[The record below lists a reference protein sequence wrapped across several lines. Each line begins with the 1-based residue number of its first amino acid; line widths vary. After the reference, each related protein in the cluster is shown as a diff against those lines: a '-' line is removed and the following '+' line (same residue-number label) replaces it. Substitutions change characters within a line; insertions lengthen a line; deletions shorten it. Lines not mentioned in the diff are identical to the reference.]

1 MGVTVLPY
9 IDQTQTARL
18 QEAASA
24 NIQTPKNTDE
34 AVTTFKECLASAE
47 RSVQAMAVDALLA
60 ASNSGAVSLD
70 TVQQILGFTPQTD
83 APVDTSPV
91 ADTFTSSSSSANTTA
106 ANATSSGSVSSPEN
120 LEEYFKEASE
130 TYGVDITL
138 LKAIARQESNFTPS
152 ATSSAGAMCV
162 MQLMPSTAKGL
173 GVTNAYDAQENI
185 MGGAKLMAQNLKK
198 YNGDVSRSLAA
209 YNAGSGNVDKYGGI
223 PPFKETQNYVKKV
236 LGYYQNG
243 VDIPSQ
249 TSSAQASATDTEGL
263 SADER
268 QNIYRQMLSLTNQL
282 ILDKLEA

>member
-1 MGVTVLPY
+1 MRKIMGVTVLPY

-91 ADTFTSSSSSANTTA
+91 TDTPAISSSSATNST
-106 ANATSSGSVSSPEN
+106 TSSGSVSSPEN

-130 TYGVDITL
+130 TYGVDINL
-138 LKAIARQESNFTPS
+138 LKAIARQESNFNPS
-152 ATSSAGAMCV
+152 RLEPETVSHKGAIGL

-173 GVTNAYDAQENI
+173 GVTNAYDAQQNI

-198 YNGDVSRSLAA
+198 YNGDVSLALAA
-209 YNAGSGNVDKYGGI
+209 YNAGGGNVDKYGGI

-236 LGYYQNG
+236 LGYYQN
-243 VDIPSQ
+243 SN
-249 TSSAQASATDTEGL
+249 A
-263 SADER
+263 
-268 QNIYRQMLSLTNQL
+268 
-282 ILDKLEA
+282 

>member
-34 AVTTFKECLASAE
+34 AVTTFKECLVSAE

-70 TVQQILGFTPQTD
+70 TVQQTD

-91 ADTFTSSSSSANTTA
+91 ADTPAISSSSATNST
-106 ANATSSGSVSSPEN
+106 TSSGSVSSPEN

-130 TYGVDITL
+130 TYGVDINL
-138 LKAIARQESNFTPS
+138 LKAIAKQESNFNPS
-152 ATSSAGAMCV
+152 ATSSAGAMGV

-173 GVTNAYDAQENI
+173 GVTNAYDAQQNI

-198 YNGDVSRSLAA
+198 YNGDVSLALAA
-209 YNAGSGNVDKYGGI
+209 YNAGGGNVDKYGGI

-236 LGYYQNG
+236 LGYYQN
-243 VDIPSQ
+243 SN
-249 TSSAQASATDTEGL
+249 A
-263 SADER
+263 
-268 QNIYRQMLSLTNQL
+268 
-282 ILDKLEA
+282 

>member
-18 QEAASA
+18 QEVASA

-91 ADTFTSSSSSANTTA
+91 TDTFTSSSSSANTTA
-106 ANATSSGSVSSPEN
+106 ANATSSGSVSSPKN

-130 TYGVDITL
+130 TYGVDINL
-138 LKAIARQESNFTPS
+138 LKAIARQESNFNPS
-152 ATSSAGAMCV
+152 ATSSAGAMGV

-198 YNGDVSRSLAA
+198 YNGDVSLALAA
-209 YNAGSGNVDKYGGI
+209 YNAGGGNVDKYGGI

-236 LGYYQNG
+236 LGYYQN
-243 VDIPSQ
+243 SN
-249 TSSAQASATDTEGL
+249 A
-263 SADER
+263 
-268 QNIYRQMLSLTNQL
+268 
-282 ILDKLEA
+282 

>member
-1 MGVTVLPY
+1 MRKMMGVTVLPY

-130 TYGVDITL
+130 TYGVDINL
-138 LKAIARQESNFTPS
+138 LKAIARQESNFNPS
-152 ATSSAGAMCV
+152 ATSSAGAMGV

-173 GVTNAYDAQENI
+173 GVTNAYDAQQNI

-198 YNGDVSRSLAA
+198 YNGDVSLALAA
-209 YNAGSGNVDKYGGI
+209 YNAGGGNVDKYGGI

-236 LGYYQNG
+236 LGYYQN
-243 VDIPSQ
+243 SN
-249 TSSAQASATDTEGL
+249 A
-263 SADER
+263 
-268 QNIYRQMLSLTNQL
+268 
-282 ILDKLEA
+282 

>member
-24 NIQTPKNTDE
+24 NIQAPKNTDE

-91 ADTFTSSSSSANTTA
+91 TDTFTSSSSSANTTA

-130 TYGVDITL
+130 TYGVDINL
-138 LKAIARQESNFTPS
+138 LKAIARQESNFNPS
-152 ATSSAGAMCV
+152 ATSSAGAMGV

-198 YNGDVSRSLAA
+198 YNGDVSLALAA

-236 LGYYQNG
+236 LGYYQN
-243 VDIPSQ
+243 SN
-249 TSSAQASATDTEGL
+249 A
-263 SADER
+263 
-268 QNIYRQMLSLTNQL
+268 
-282 ILDKLEA
+282 

>member
-91 ADTFTSSSSSANTTA
+91 TDTFTSSSSSANTTA

-130 TYGVDITL
+130 TYGVDINL
-138 LKAIARQESNFTPS
+138 LKSIARQESNFNPS
-152 ATSSAGAMCV
+152 ATSSAGAMGV

-173 GVTNAYDAQENI
+173 GVTNAYDAQQNI

-198 YNGDVSRSLAA
+198 YNGDVSLALAA
-209 YNAGSGNVDKYGGI
+209 YNAGGGNVDKYGGI

-236 LGYYQNG
+236 LGYYQN
-243 VDIPSQ
+243 SN
-249 TSSAQASATDTEGL
+249 A
-263 SADER
+263 
-268 QNIYRQMLSLTNQL
+268 
-282 ILDKLEA
+282 

>member
-60 ASNSGAVSLD
+60 ASSSGAVSLD

-130 TYGVDITL
+130 TYGVDINL
-138 LKAIARQESNFTPS
+138 LKAIARQESNFNPS
-152 ATSSAGAMCV
+152 ATSSAGAMGV

-173 GVTNAYDAQENI
+173 GVTNAYDAQQNI

-198 YNGDVSRSLAA
+198 YNGDVSLALAA
-209 YNAGSGNVDKYGGI
+209 YNAGGGNVDKYGGI

-236 LGYYQNG
+236 LGYYQN
-243 VDIPSQ
+243 SN
-249 TSSAQASATDTEGL
+249 A
-263 SADER
+263 
-268 QNIYRQMLSLTNQL
+268 
-282 ILDKLEA
+282 

>member
-70 TVQQILGFTPQTD
+70 TVQQILGFTPQPD

-130 TYGVDITL
+130 TYGVDINL
-138 LKAIARQESNFTPS
+138 LKAIARQESNFNPS
-152 ATSSAGAMCV
+152 ATSSAGAMGV

-198 YNGDVSRSLAA
+198 YNGDVSLALAA

-236 LGYYQNG
+236 LGYYQN
-243 VDIPSQ
+243 SN
-249 TSSAQASATDTEGL
+249 A
-263 SADER
+263 
-268 QNIYRQMLSLTNQL
+268 
-282 ILDKLEA
+282 

>member
-1 MGVTVLPY
+1 MRKIMGVTVLPY

-83 APVDTSPV
+83 APVGTSPV
-91 ADTFTSSSSSANTTA
+91 TDTPEISSSSATNST
-106 ANATSSGSVSSPEN
+106 TSSGSVSSPEN

-130 TYGVDITL
+130 TYGVDINL
-138 LKAIARQESNFTPS
+138 LKAIAKQESNFNPS
-152 ATSSAGAMCV
+152 ATSSAGAMGV

-173 GVTNAYDAQENI
+173 GVTNAYDAQQNI

-198 YNGDVSRSLAA
+198 YNGDVSLALAA
-209 YNAGSGNVDKYGGI
+209 YNAGGGNVDKYGGI

-236 LGYYQNG
+236 LGYYQN
-243 VDIPSQ
+243 SN
-249 TSSAQASATDTEGL
+249 A
-263 SADER
+263 
-268 QNIYRQMLSLTNQL
+268 
-282 ILDKLEA
+282 

>member
-91 ADTFTSSSSSANTTA
+91 TDTPAISSSSATNST
-106 ANATSSGSVSSPEN
+106 TSSGSVSSPEN

-130 TYGVDITL
+130 TYGVDINL
-138 LKAIARQESNFTPS
+138 LKAIARQESNFNPS
-152 ATSSAGAMCV
+152 ATSSAGCHAADAVHRQRTWCHKCIRC
-162 MQLMPSTAKGL
+162 TAKYYGWCQ
-173 GVTNAYDAQENI
+173 TD
-185 MGGAKLMAQNLKK
+185 GAELKEIQ
-198 YNGDVSRSLAA
+198 RRCFPCACR
-209 YNAGSGNVDKYGGI
+209 I
-223 PPFKETQNYVKKV
+223 QC
-236 LGYYQNG
+236 
-243 VDIPSQ
+243 
-249 TSSAQASATDTEGL
+249 
-263 SADER
+263 R
-268 QNIYRQMLSLTNQL
+268 QWKCRQVRWDSTV
-282 ILDKLEA
+282 

>member
-47 RSVQAMAVDALLA
+47 RSVQAMAVDALLV

-130 TYGVDITL
+130 TYGVDINL
-138 LKAIARQESNFTPS
+138 LKAIARQESNFNPS
-152 ATSSAGAMCV
+152 ATSSAGAMGV

-198 YNGDVSRSLAA
+198 YNGDVSLALAA

-236 LGYYQNG
+236 LGYYQN
-243 VDIPSQ
+243 SN
-249 TSSAQASATDTEGL
+249 A
-263 SADER
+263 
-268 QNIYRQMLSLTNQL
+268 
-282 ILDKLEA
+282 

>member
-1 MGVTVLPY
+1 MRNIMGVTVLPY

-60 ASNSGAVSLD
+60 ASSSGAVSLD

-91 ADTFTSSSSSANTTA
+91 TDTFTSSSSSANTTA

-130 TYGVDITL
+130 TYGVDINL
-138 LKAIARQESNFTPS
+138 LKAIARQESNFNPS
-152 ATSSAGAMCV
+152 ATSSAGAMGV

-198 YNGDVSRSLAA
+198 YNGDVSLALAA
-209 YNAGSGNVDKYGGI
+209 YNAGGGNVDKYGGI

-236 LGYYQNG
+236 LGYYQN
-243 VDIPSQ
+243 SN
-249 TSSAQASATDTEGL
+249 A
-263 SADER
+263 
-268 QNIYRQMLSLTNQL
+268 
-282 ILDKLEA
+282 

>member
-1 MGVTVLPY
+1 MRNIMGVTVLPY

-91 ADTFTSSSSSANTTA
+91 TDTFTSSSSSANTTA

-130 TYGVDITL
+130 TYGVDINL

-152 ATSSAGAMCV
+152 ATSSAGAMGV

-198 YNGDVSRSLAA
+198 YNGDVSLALAA
-209 YNAGSGNVDKYGGI
+209 YNAGGGNVDKYGGI

-236 LGYYQNG
+236 LGYYQN
-243 VDIPSQ
+243 SN
-249 TSSAQASATDTEGL
+249 A
-263 SADER
+263 
-268 QNIYRQMLSLTNQL
+268 
-282 ILDKLEA
+282 

>member
-9 IDQTQTARL
+9 IVQTQTARL

-130 TYGVDITL
+130 TYGVDINL
-138 LKAIARQESNFTPS
+138 LKAIARQESNFNPS
-152 ATSSAGAMCV
+152 ATSSAGAMGV

-198 YNGDVSRSLAA
+198 YNGDVSLALAA

-236 LGYYQNG
+236 LGYYQN
-243 VDIPSQ
+243 SN
-249 TSSAQASATDTEGL
+249 A
-263 SADER
+263 
-268 QNIYRQMLSLTNQL
+268 
-282 ILDKLEA
+282 

>member
-1 MGVTVLPY
+1 MRNIMGVTVLPY

-91 ADTFTSSSSSANTTA
+91 TDTFTSSSSSANTTA
-106 ANATSSGSVSSPEN
+106 ANATSSGSVSSPKN

-130 TYGVDITL
+130 TYGVDINL
-138 LKAIARQESNFTPS
+138 LKAIARQESNFNPS
-152 ATSSAGAMCV
+152 ATSSAGAMGV

-198 YNGDVSRSLAA
+198 YNGDVSLALAA
-209 YNAGSGNVDKYGGI
+209 YNAGGGNVDKYGGI

-236 LGYYQNG
+236 LGYYQN
-243 VDIPSQ
+243 PN
-249 TSSAQASATDTEGL
+249 A
-263 SADER
+263 
-268 QNIYRQMLSLTNQL
+268 
-282 ILDKLEA
+282 

>member
-91 ADTFTSSSSSANTTA
+91 TDTPAISSSSATNST
-106 ANATSSGSVSSPEN
+106 TSSGSVSSPEN

-130 TYGVDITL
+130 TYGVDINL
-138 LKAIARQESNFTPS
+138 LKAIARQESISIHPQP
-152 ATSSAGAMCV
+152 ALPV
-162 MQLMPSTAKGL
+162 PW
-173 GVTNAYDAQENI
+173 
-185 MGGAKLMAQNLKK
+185 
-198 YNGDVSRSLAA
+198 VSCS
-209 YNAGSGNVDKYGGI
+209 
-223 PPFKETQNYVKKV
+223 
-236 LGYYQNG
+236 
-243 VDIPSQ
+243 
-249 TSSAQASATDTEGL
+249 
-263 SADER
+263 
-268 QNIYRQMLSLTNQL
+268 
-282 ILDKLEA
+282 

>member
-18 QEAASA
+18 QEAAST

-91 ADTFTSSSSSANTTA
+91 TDTFTSSSSSANTTVT
-106 ANATSSGSVSSPEN
+106 NAISSGSVSSPEN

-130 TYGVDITL
+130 TYGVDINL
-138 LKAIARQESNFTPS
+138 LKAIARQESNFNPS
-152 ATSSAGAMCV
+152 ATSSAGAMGV

-173 GVTNAYDAQENI
+173 GVTNAYDAQQNI

-198 YNGDVSRSLAA
+198 YNGDVSLALAA
-209 YNAGSGNVDKYGGI
+209 YNAGGGNVDKYGGI

-236 LGYYQNG
+236 LGYYQN
-243 VDIPSQ
+243 SN
-249 TSSAQASATDTEGL
+249 A
-263 SADER
+263 
-268 QNIYRQMLSLTNQL
+268 
-282 ILDKLEA
+282 

>member
-91 ADTFTSSSSSANTTA
+91 TDTPAISSSSANTTA
-106 ANATSSGSVSSPEN
+106 ANATSSGSVSSPKN

-130 TYGVDITL
+130 TYGVDINL
-138 LKAIARQESNFTPS
+138 LKAIARQESNFNPS
-152 ATSSAGAMCV
+152 ATSSAGAMGV

-198 YNGDVSRSLAA
+198 YNGDVSLALAA
-209 YNAGSGNVDKYGGI
+209 YNAGGGNVDKYGGI

-236 LGYYQNG
+236 LGYYQN
-243 VDIPSQ
+243 SN
-249 TSSAQASATDTEGL
+249 A
-263 SADER
+263 
-268 QNIYRQMLSLTNQL
+268 
-282 ILDKLEA
+282 

>member
-91 ADTFTSSSSSANTTA
+91 TDTPAISSSSATNST
-106 ANATSSGSVSSPEN
+106 TSSGSVSSPEN

-130 TYGVDITL
+130 TYGVDAADAVHRKRTWCHKCI
-138 LKAIARQESNFTPS
+138 R
-152 ATSSAGAMCV
+152 C
-162 MQLMPSTAKGL
+162 TAKYYGWCQ
-173 GVTNAYDAQENI
+173 TD
-185 MGGAKLMAQNLKK
+185 GAELKEIQRRCFPCACRIQCRWWK
-198 YNGDVSRSLAA
+198 C
-209 YNAGSGNVDKYGGI
+209 
-223 PPFKETQNYVKKV
+223 
-236 LGYYQNG
+236 
-243 VDIPSQ
+243 
-249 TSSAQASATDTEGL
+249 
-263 SADER
+263 R
-268 QNIYRQMLSLTNQL
+268 QVRWYSTV
-282 ILDKLEA
+282 

>member
-1 MGVTVLPY
+1 MRKIMGVTVLPY

-91 ADTFTSSSSSANTTA
+91 TDTFTSSSSSANTTVT
-106 ANATSSGSVSSPEN
+106 NAISSGSVSSPEN

-130 TYGVDITL
+130 TYGVDINL
-138 LKAIARQESNFTPS
+138 LKAIARQESNFNPS
-152 ATSSAGAMCV
+152 ATSSAGAMGV

-173 GVTNAYDAQENI
+173 GVTNAYDAQQNI

-198 YNGDVSRSLAA
+198 YNGDVSLALAA
-209 YNAGSGNVDKYGGI
+209 YNAGGGNVDKYGGI

-236 LGYYQNG
+236 LGYYQN
-243 VDIPSQ
+243 SN
-249 TSSAQASATDTEGL
+249 A
-263 SADER
+263 
-268 QNIYRQMLSLTNQL
+268 
-282 ILDKLEA
+282 

>member
-60 ASNSGAVSLD
+60 ASSSGAVSLD

-91 ADTFTSSSSSANTTA
+91 TDTPAISSSSATNST
-106 ANATSSGSVSSPEN
+106 TSSGSVSSPEN

-130 TYGVDITL
+130 TYGVDINL
-138 LKAIARQESNFTPS
+138 LKAIAKQESNFNPS
-152 ATSSAGAMCV
+152 ATSSAGAMGV

-173 GVTNAYDAQENI
+173 GVTNAYDAQQNI

-198 YNGDVSRSLAA
+198 YNGDVSLALAA
-209 YNAGSGNVDKYGGI
+209 YNAGSGNVAKYGGI
-223 PPFKETQNYVKKV
+223 PPFAETQNYVSKV

>member
-1 MGVTVLPY
+1 M
-9 IDQTQTARL
+9 L

-130 TYGVDITL
+130 TYGVDMNL
-138 LKAIARQESNFTPS
+138 LKAIARQESNFNPS
-152 ATSSAGAMCV
+152 ATSSAGAMGV
-162 MQLMPSTAKGL
+162 MQLPQK
-173 GVTNAYDAQENI
+173 
-185 MGGAKLMAQNLKK
+185 
-198 YNGDVSRSLAA
+198 SLL
-209 YNAGSGNVDKYGGI
+209 
-223 PPFKETQNYVKKV
+223 F
-236 LGYYQNG
+236 
-243 VDIPSQ
+243 
-249 TSSAQASATDTEGL
+249 L
-263 SADER
+263 S
-268 QNIYRQMLSLTNQL
+268 
-282 ILDKLEA
+282 